1 MVSPPSSLFRC
12 TICEGVLVAR
22 TEVRGDGAAVLFCAE
37 CGMGVIA
44 QPPSKTTQFY
54 RDCYYKQ
61 SGDSQRGY
69 ADYEF
74 TAEHSLLWVDV
85 LLGMLFPE
93 GGAVLDIGCATGSFL
108 RRLGGAWR
116 KYGIEVNQAA
126 AAVATASGVEIIA
139 DDVLDPGLAAS
150 NSGRF
155 DVVTAIA
162 TYEHVLNLKSAVAA
176 SLAMLAPFGVLIFEV
191 PLISETRD
199 NSAWFGGSYEH
210 IFYPTIAGIQALCSA
225 FPGFRWRG
233 FEVDV
238 AGFASNYIGF
248 ATRDTAQFADIER
261 LIAVMTSADPEH
273 LSVDDA
279 VLNLAFTVVHS
290 FQPTPAR
297 VLRLPELLGRYSSI
311 NLLTR
316 LTQLWHSDSVRAQS
330 ADWHEQQAR
339 NWRTAAD
346 WHEEQERNWRTAA
359 EAALHKQERR
369 NTVEATG
376 DPGLPAINRGSLGTF
391 DGGPL
396 EAAAG
401 GVVVLLPFL
410 VEGAHSLNVLRG
422 LRAKG
427 ADITVV
433 SCASG
438 GGGYTPDT
446 AADFVAENRLID
458 LSPIPRNLQRERLIG
473 EFERRRAKLVVH
485 INAYALYPELP
496 YVKERLPGLR
506 MVTVLYNE
514 VAHTLNHFLY
524 EACFDGVIVESQHM
538 ARFMRDS
545 TLKPDLPVRIVESGV
560 DLDLFSPERR
570 PSCKE
575 SFRIGYVGRLSP
587 EKNPLGFIELF
598 ERLAESLPTL
608 KAIVAGEGPMGE
620 EVRTRIAASPAA
632 ARLTYLGRVPAV
644 TDALHAIDALVVP
657 STLDGR
663 PNIVMEA
670 NACGVPVI
678 AAPVGGI
685 PELIEEGV
693 NGYLAAPSETD
704 RIASWLR
711 VWDEDPS
718 LLAAIGSTSRKTA
731 EARFDRRRMIADYA
745 AAFAHFARS

>member
-1 MVSPPSSLFRC
+1 
-12 TICEGVLVAR
+12 
-22 TEVRGDGAAVLFCAE
+22 
-37 CGMGVIA
+37 MGVIA
-44 QPPSKTTQFY
+44 EPPSETAQFY
-54 RDCYYKQ
+54 RGHYYKQ
-61 SGDSQRGY
+61 SGDPHIGY

-74 TAEHSLLWVDV
+74 TAEHSLLWIEVF
-85 LLGMLFPE
+85 LGMLFPE
-93 GGAVLDIGCATGSFL
+93 GGAVLDIGCATGSLL

-116 KYGIEVNQAA
+116 KYGIEVDQPA

-139 DDVLDPGLAAS
+139 NDVLDPGLAAS
-150 NSGRF
+150 HSGRF
-155 DVVTAIA
+155 DVVAAIA
-162 TYEHVLNLKSAVAA
+162 TYEHVLNMKSAVAA
-176 SLAMLAPFGVLIFEV
+176 SLAMLAPRGVLIFEV

-199 NSAWFGGSYEH
+199 NSAWFSGSYEH

-225 FPGFRWRG
+225 FPDFCWRG

-261 LIAVMTSADPEH
+261 LIAVITSADPEH

-279 VLNLAFTVVHS
+279 VLNLAVTVVHS

-297 VLRLPELLGRYSSI
+297 ILRLPELLRRYSSI

-316 LTQLWHSDSVRAQS
+316 LTQLWHSDSIRAQA
-330 ADWHEQQAR
+330 ADWHEEQAR

-346 WHEEQERNWRTAA
+346 WHEEQARNWRTAA
-359 EAALHKQERR
+359 EAALHNQEPRDA
-369 NTVEATG
+369 VEATG
-376 DPGLPAINRGSLGTF
+376 NLGLPAVNRGSLGTF
-391 DGGPL
+391 DGRPL
-396 EAAAG
+396 EAAG
-401 GVVVLLPFL
+401 GIVVLLPFL

-422 LRAKG
+422 LRATG

-433 SCASG
+433 YCANG

-446 AADFVAENRLID
+446 AADFAAENRLID
-458 LSPIPRNLQRERLIG
+458 LSAIPRNLQKERLIR
-473 EFERRRAKLVVH
+473 EFERRGAKLVVQ
-485 INAYALYPELP
+485 INAFALYPELP

-524 EACFDGVIVESQHM
+524 EACFDGVIVESKHM

-545 TLKPDLPVRIVESGV
+545 TLKPDLAVRIVESGV
-560 DLDLFSPERR
+560 DLDLFSPARR
-570 PSCKE
+570 SSCKDP
-575 SFRIGYVGRLSP
+575 FRIGYVGRLSP

-598 ERLAESLPTL
+598 ERLAERLPRLT
-608 KAIVAGEGPMGE
+608 AIVAGEGPMGE
-620 EVRTRIAASPAA
+620 EVSTRIATSPAA
-632 ARLTYLGRVPAV
+632 ERLTYLGRVPAV

-670 NACGVPVI
+670 NACGLPVI

-704 RIASWLR
+704 RIGSLLR

-718 LLAAIGSTSRKTA
+718 LLAAIGLTSRTTA

-745 AAFAHFARS
+745 AAFAHFAGS